1 MLGIELV
8 MPIIDVPKSILPL
21 SFLGIF
27 MLVYLVGIGM
37 FLILSQGVIFWVLLL
52 WKHAI

>member
-1 MLGIELV
+1 LKDAWY
-8 MPIIDVPKSILPL
+8 IISNACHRCTTNILPW

-37 FLILSQGVIFWVLLL
+37 F
-52 WKHAI
+52 